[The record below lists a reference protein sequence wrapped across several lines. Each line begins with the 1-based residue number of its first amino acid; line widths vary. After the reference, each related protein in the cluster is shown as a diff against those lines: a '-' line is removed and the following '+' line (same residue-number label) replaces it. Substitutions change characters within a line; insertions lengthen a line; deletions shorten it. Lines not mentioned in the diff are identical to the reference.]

1 MELYPFTAGNQ
12 IKTYISQIMRVFSGF
27 QYDKGDGTLG
37 RIPLVYGGMQRVV
50 AGVLSSTGNI
60 HQAQRAPIM
69 ALNMSGIEL
78 LAEGKRSPLHE
89 EYVPNLAVDPTART
103 AASRIIGPSFQL
115 GIELGVYA
123 SSITELFEIV
133 EQILLIFNPRV
144 TINVDT
150 TVASGA
156 YLTEISLVSIEP
168 EISYPLG
175 QDASVAMI
183 TLNFSVPIRLRYPHG
198 NDDIIIK
205 SITSNVM
212 SSDGGEVDLTGKIE
226 TKGP

>member
-27 QYDKGDGTLG
+27 QYDTGDGVLD
-37 RIPLVYGGMQRVV
+37 RIPLVYGGMQRIV
-50 AGVLSSTGNI
+50 AGILSKTGNI
-60 HQAQRAPIM
+60 HQTQRAPIM
-69 ALNMSGIEL
+69 ALNMTGIEL
-78 LAEGKRSPLHE
+78 LAEGKRSPLHA

-103 AASRIIGPSFQL
+103 VASRIIGPSFQL

-123 SSITELFEIV
+123 STITELFEIV

-168 EISYPLG
+168 EVNYPLG
-175 QDASVAMI
+175 QDASIAMM
-183 TLNFSVPIRLRYPHG
+183 TLNFSAPIRLRYPHG

-205 SITSNVM
+205 SITANVVSNE
-212 SSDGGEVDLTGKIE
+212 GGEVDLTDKI
-226 TKGP
+226 TSTGA